1 MRVIYRIFTIIFRFF
16 RKTLR
21 NFGQNFQV
29 FRQNQV
35 FLLILKVRGIAHEL
49 ELEISVFKVGIIT
62 SVAVFWTR
70 FVMVKLLSFQLFTK
84 NHIL

>member
-1 MRVIYRIFTIIFRFF
+1 MHDFPKWWSTISGFSS
-16 RKTLR
+16 KTC
-21 NFGQNFQV
+21 V
-29 FRQNQV
+29 FAN
-35 FLLILKVRGIAHEL
+35 LNGRGVEKQL

-62 SVAVFWTR
+62 GVAVFWTR